1 MASGRQ
7 RYSIISDGLPT
18 QLPDIDPDETRE
30 WVDSFDSV
38 TRTRGRGRARYLM
51 LRLLERA
58 REQQVGVP
66 GLRSTDY
73 INTIPPERE
82 PWFPGDEHVERR
94 IRAYIRWNA
103 AIMVSRANRP
113 GGASVGG
120 HIATYASAASLYEVG
135 FNHFFRGK
143 DHGESGDQVF
153 FQGHAAPGIYARAFL
168 EGRLSE
174 SQLDGFRQELSHR
187 GGGLPSY
194 PHPRLMPDFWEFPT
208 VSMGL
213 GPLDAIYQARFNRYL
228 LARELHDTSRSHV
241 WAFLGDGEMDEPEA
255 LGAIG
260 LAAREE
266 LDNLTFV
273 INCNLQ
279 RLDGP
284 VRGNGK
290 IIQEL
295 EAYFRG
301 AGWNVIKVIWGR
313 DWDPLLA
320 KDVDGVL
327 VNKMNTTPDGQFQT
341 YSVEP
346 GAYTRE
352 HFFGSDPRLRA
363 MVEHLSDDELRNLPR
378 GGHDYRKVYAAFK
391 AAREHVGQPTVI
403 LTHTIK
409 GWTLGKDFEARNA
422 THQMKKLTHDE
433 LKEFRDRLYLPIP
446 DSALE
451 AELPPY
457 YHPGED
463 SSEIQYMKERRAA
476 LGGVLPRRVVRA
488 KPLPQPPDALFD
500 GFRKGSGKQA
510 IATTMA
516 FVRILKDL
524 MKDPVIGD
532 RFVPIIPDEART
544 FGMDS
549 LFPTAKI
556 YSPFGQTYEAVDRT
570 LVLGYKESERGQILH
585 EGISESGAMGSVIAA
600 GSAYATHGTHMIPVY
615 VFYSMFGWQ
624 RTGDQ
629 MWAFGDQL
637 GRGFLLGATAGRTTL
652 TGEGLQHND
661 GHSQLLASVSEACVS
676 YDPAYAYEVSVIVK
690 DALRRMYDSSPEHP
704 DGENIFYYLTVYN
717 EPYVQPAAPDI
728 DGLDAGI
735 LRGMYK
741 YAPAAGCLRLRFARP
756 GFVRGAAGAGAG
768 LGGGDAVGAVGPAAA
783 GRGLGGGGRRVVGH
797 VLDRAAA
804 GRARVRVAQPAEPGL
819 ASADAVRD
827 LGPGR
832 LFGAGRGGL
841 RLDAGGA
848 RPDLPLGAVVVRLH
862 VAGDGRVRLL
872 RHPARRPPV
881 LPRRRGVDHAGGAGR
896 ARALR
901 GRSTRRCRPRRSPST
916 SSTCRCRRR
925 SGRPVSVAQAPR
937 AALCVMPGGAPAF
950 LRRRFY
956 PDSWHPGRV
965 AAGETAGRAGRERRR
980 AGAPGDGGADRAG
993 HGRPRHRRDRGD
1005 GRAAAVVQE
1014 DVGREPVV
1022 ARPGR
1027 AGRHRGVRR
1036 LDQAS
1041 GTDPARRH
1049 RGVRHRA
1056 P

>member
-1 MASGRQ
+1 VASGRQ
-7 RYSIISDGLPT
+7 RYSIISDGLPA

-30 WVDSFDSV
+30 WIDSFDSV

-82 PWFPGDEHVERR
+82 PWFPGDEYVERR

-113 GGASVGG
+113 GLGVGG

-168 EGRLSE
+168 EGRLAE
-174 SQLDGFRQELSHR
+174 TQLDGFRQELSHP

-213 GPLDAIYQARFNRYL
+213 GPLNAIYQARFNRYL

-295 EAYFRG
+295 EAFFRG

-320 KDVDGVL
+320 QDTDGVL

-341 YSVEP
+341 YSVES
-346 GAYTRE
+346 GAYIRE
-352 HFFGSDPRLRA
+352 HFFGGDTRLRK
-363 MVEHLSDDELRNLPR
+363 MVDDMSDDELRSLSR

-422 THQMKKLTHDE
+422 THQMKKLTLAE

-446 DSALE
+446 DSVLE
-451 AELPPY
+451 SSELPPY
-457 YHPGED
+457 YHPGPD
-463 SSEIQYMKERRAA
+463 SDEIQYMKERRAA

-488 KPLPQPPDALFD
+488 KPLPQPPQSLYDEFM
-500 GFRKGSGKQA
+500 KGSGKQA
-510 IATTMA
+510 VATTMA

-556 YSPFGQTYEAVDRT
+556 YSPHGQTYEAVDRN
-570 LVLGYKESERGQILH
+570 LLLAYKESERGQMLH
-585 EGISESGAMGSVIAA
+585 EGISEAGAMGSVIAA
-600 GSAYATHGTHMIPVY
+600 GSSYATHGTHMIPVY

-624 RTGDQ
+624 RTGDE
-629 MWAFGDQL
+629 MWALGDQL

-661 GHSQLLASVSEACVS
+661 GHSVLLASVSEACVA
-676 YDPAYAYEVSVIVK
+676 YDAAWAYEISVILK
-690 DALRRMYDSSPEHP
+690 DALRRMYDATPEHP

-717 EPYVQPAAPDI
+717 EPYPQPPAPAVE
-728 DGLDAGI
+728 GLEEGI
-735 LRGMYK
+735 LRGMYR
-741 YAPAAGCLRLRFARP
+741 YAAAPDSSSSERPGAPAPAARILASGVAMPWALSAQKLLANDWGVAADVWSVTSWTELRRDALAAESHNLLHP
-756 GFVRGAAGAGAG
+756 EEPSLVPYVTSALADSAGAA
-768 LGGGDAVGAVGPAAA
+768 D
-783 GRGLGGGGRRVVGH
+783 
-797 VLDRAAA
+797 
-804 GRARVRVAQPAEPGL
+804 
-819 ASADAVRD
+819 
-827 LGPGR
+827 
-832 LFGAGRGGL
+832 
-841 RLDAGGA
+841 
-848 RPDLPLGAVVVRLH
+848 
-862 VAGDGRVRLL
+862 
-872 RHPARRPPV
+872 
-881 LPRRRGVDHAGGAGR
+881 
-896 ARALR
+896 
-901 GRSTRRCRPRRSPST
+901 
-916 SSTCRCRRR
+916 
-925 SGRPVSVAQAPR
+925 
-937 AALCVMPGGAPAF
+937 
-950 LRRRFY
+950 
-956 PDSWHPGRV
+956 
-965 AAGETAGRAGRERRR
+965 GET
-980 AGAPGDGGADRAG
+980 
-993 HGRPRHRRDRGD
+993 
-1005 GRAAAVVQE
+1005 
-1014 DVGREPVV
+1014 PVV
-1022 ARPGR
+1022 AVSDWIRAVPDQIARWVPG
-1027 AGRHRGVRR
+1027 AYTS
-1036 LDQAS
+1036 L
-1041 GTDPARRH
+1041 GTDGFGFSDTRPAARRFFH
-1049 RGVRHRA
+1049 VDAESITLAVLAELARSGAVDKSLPA
-1056 P
+1056 QAIEKYKLDLPVSEALS